1 MSEAEKMDV
10 KVDAATELVEE
21 AYTMKRFEG
30 LGYAFVCKVC
40 GTVFIGLDDAKRH
53 LTLYH
58 RIVTRKRLEEALY
71 EAIKGKGEA
80 KPKDRVHKV
89 IEEYLAT
96 KS

>member
-1 MSEAEKMDV
+1 MSEEEEMD
-10 KVDAATELVEE
+10 KTTELVEE
-21 AYTMKRFEG
+21 AYTVKRIEG
-30 LGYAFVCKVC
+30 LGDAFVCKLC
-40 GTVFIGLDDAKRH
+40 ETIFISLNDAKRH